1 MRRVASGLTVVA
13 PLLLAGCTQ
22 ANDFTEK
29 NIIAAIDKK
38 LADEPLCKR
47 LQRMKDAELRAFR
60 QTLSAEMLAEVDS
73 ALEQGAIPIE
83 GMASIAIADEATKKL
98 ENMVFFGLAESG
110 FLAGETVLRYQTG
123 GWFAATYSVIIM
135 RPTVRPFLKESED
148 SITKQPKLE
157 VCYAHAKVKRLVRW
171 AKPTSE
177 GNQGLAFFNV
187 TYALDAPFAA
197 SAHFQ
202 DVLKLHPKIQ
212 KDEGMD
218 IEASLIAMNDG
229 LMVEELKQEE

>member
-1 MRRVASGLTVVA
+1 MWAALVSVMMSGCSQ
-13 PLLLAGCTQ
+13 P
-22 ANDFTEK
+22 NDFTEK

-47 LQRMKDAELRAFR
+47 LQRMKDADLRAFR
-60 QTLSAEMLAEVDS
+60 QTLSTELLAEVDS

-83 GMASIAIADEATKKL
+83 GMANIAIADEATKKL

-110 FLAGETVLRYQTG
+110 FVAGETVLRYQAS
-123 GWFAATYSVIIM
+123 GWFAATYSVLIL
-135 RPTVRPFLKESED
+135 RPTARPFLKESEEPM
-148 SITKQPKLE
+148 TKQPVLE
-157 VCYAHAKVKRLVRW
+157 VCYAHAKVKRLARW
-171 AKPTSE
+171 AKPTGE

-187 TYALDAPFAA
+187 AYALDTPFAA

-212 KDEGMD
+212 KDEGGD
-218 IEASLIAMNDG
+218 IEATLIAMNDG
-229 LMVEELKQEE
+229 LMVEELKREE